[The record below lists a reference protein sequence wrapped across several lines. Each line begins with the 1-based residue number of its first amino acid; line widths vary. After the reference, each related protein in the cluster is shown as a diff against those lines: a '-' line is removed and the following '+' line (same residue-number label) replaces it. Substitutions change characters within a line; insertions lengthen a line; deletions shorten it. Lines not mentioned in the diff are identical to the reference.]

1 MIYLLGNIVYDD
13 KNLQIELPTKIYQE
27 AARLFC
33 QQSEMRSFI
42 WKSRLYEIQMFQNEW
57 NKAELLYILQI
68 D

>member
-1 MIYLLGNIVYDD
+1 MTYLLGNIVYDD

-42 WKSRLYEIQMFQNEW
+42 WKSRLCEIQMFQNEW
-57 NKAELLYILQI
+57 NKAELLWNH
-68 D
+68 